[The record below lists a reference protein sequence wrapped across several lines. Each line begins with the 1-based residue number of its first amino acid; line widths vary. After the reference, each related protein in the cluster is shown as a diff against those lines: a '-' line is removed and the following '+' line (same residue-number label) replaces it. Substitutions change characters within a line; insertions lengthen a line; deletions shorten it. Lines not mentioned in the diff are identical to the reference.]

1 MRRIVAVA
9 TPQER
14 KLIKQFLTD
23 EDYEAVVITG
33 VGGTNV
39 VRTLRSYPQDTH
51 IINIGYA
58 GSATI
63 PKGTAVKVKQV
74 SLYHE
79 VCDYD
84 EPVMKIADDG
94 VCCYTSCDFVGNKN
108 AKNSVFDMELAFIT
122 ALGFLKVES
131 IKVISDSIDYKEYEK
146 TIKTLY

>member
-14 KLIKQFLTD
+14 KLIKRFLTD

-51 IINIGYA
+51 IINIGFA

-63 PKGTAVKVKQV
+63 PKGSAVRVKQV
-74 SLYHE
+74 SLYHKA
-79 VCDYD
+79 CDYD
-84 EPVMKIADDG
+84 EPVMKIADEG
-94 VCCYTSCDFVGNKN
+94 AHCFTSCDFVGDRK
-108 AKNSVFDMELAFIT
+108 AENSVFDMELAFIV

-131 IKVISDSIDYKEYEK
+131 IKVISDSIDYKEYK
-146 TIKTLY
+146 KSILTL